1 MLQQTAAAGAFLWL
15 GAASAALTWC
25 LPRAHDT
32 RSEGGP
38 REGKEWAI
46 GTALT
51 GSSTSS
57 AVATRM
63 LLLLLDDEPSD
74 STSKLYPVIIEG
86 R

>member
-15 GAASAALTWC
+15 RAASAALTWC
-25 LPRAHDT
+25 LRRAHNT

-38 REGKEWAI
+38 REGKELAI

-51 GSSTSS
+51 GLSTSS
-57 AVATRM
+57 AAATHV

-74 STSKLYPVIIEG
+74 SMSKLFPVIIEG